1 MKKILLIMLLTFT
14 TFAYADGGKYIA
26 IQDSNTSDTGVWV
39 LNTEN
44 GDIKHCYW
52 GLLSEMNT
60 EKYGVRC
67 SRWRLNNENEI
78 YAD

>member
-1 MKKILLIMLLTFT
+1 MLLTFT
-14 TFAYADGGKYIA
+14 TFANADEGKYLMSS
-26 IQDSNTSDTGVWV
+26 DSEDGVYV
-39 LNTEN
+39 LNIEN